1 MASASNSYQ
10 NYSIVLPIAF
20 RQLQPSIGFGWTVR
34 ILGFISLATLI
45 IPVVALRPRSKPASQ
60 RKAVDTTAF
69 RDIPF
74 VVLLVGNFIMLL
86 GVFTPFFYV
95 QSFALDS
102 GIAGEE
108 LSFYIIAI
116 MNLTSALGR
125 IIPNFFSAR
134 FGPFNMFLLMN
145 AVTFVVAFGFIG
157 VTNLPGLIVTAA
169 IYGFSTGSVFALQ
182 PVVVI
187 GLCPNPK
194 LIGTRVGMAF
204 CFLSFA
210 LLPSTPIAGAL
221 QTRGGFTAVWAW
233 TGATTAVGFLIMS
246 LSRGIKTN
254 WTLLSKA

>member
-1 MASASNSYQ
+1 
-10 NYSIVLPIAF
+10 
-20 RQLQPSIGFGWTVR
+20 
-34 ILGFISLATLI
+34 
-45 IPVVALRPRSKPASQ
+45 
-60 RKAVDTTAF
+60 
-69 RDIPF
+69 
-74 VVLLVGNFIMLL
+74 MLL

-125 IIPNFFSAR
+125 IIPNFFSTR
-134 FGPFNMFLLMN
+134 FGPFNMFLVMN
-145 AVTFVVAFGFIG
+145 LVTFVTAFGFIG
-157 VTNLPGLIVTAA
+157 VTTLPGLIVTAA

-187 GLCPNPK
+187 RLCPDPK

-204 CFLSFA
+204 SFLSFA

-221 QTRGGFTAVWAW
+221 QIRGGFTAVWAW
-233 TGATTAVGFLIMS
+233 TGATTAIGFVIMS

-254 WTLLSKA
+254 WKLLSKA